1 MENEELDAVKK
12 QLTAMKKIELTGFTN
27 TEAATA
33 YFQEK
38 EAILE
43 GIVKTLEA
51 VGAQGATET
60 EALKST
66 VKALRDELKGQA
78 ANPRELSRRDLLY
91 GLGKG
96 IAAAWAGNHKALAD
110 LSFSPNLKAAEN
122 WTNPRDVSWSEK
134 GWSIAEKAPLGAP
147 MGNMATNDQ
156 YLINPIYETEIM
168 QDAAKKS
175 VMMSLVRHRPMLG
188 PSIFLPTRERGG
200 VQLHWLTAYG
210 QQITGSKPQGAQRVE
225 LKAYTL
231 AGFIPWY
238 DEFEEDVFVDLGA
251 IFIDE
256 FSDAYGQ
263 EFDRQCLLAD
273 DDPFT
278 GAMATAGIATV
289 TLGSHDIADLTW
301 KDFRDAVYKVP
312 AEERKDC
319 AWFLNET
326 VLSHIANIEDA
337 DGRPIWRRPMEAM
350 PGKLDLYPYHEVS
363 ILPQLADIG
372 ADTAFAIFM
381 NPKRIQHGDRKGI
394 EIKKFDQ
401 TTESMEYGELFLRFR
416 KRDGFLVARPAGN
429 MVVLQT
435 GKAPVSGG
443 GSGGS

>member
-1 MENEELDAVKK
+1 MGNEELEIVKK
-12 QLTAMKKIELTGFTN
+12 QLAAMKKIEMTGFSN
-27 TEAATA
+27 TETATA

-43 GIVKTLEA
+43 GIIKTLEI
-51 VGAQGATET
+51 VSAQGASEV
-60 EALKST
+60 EALKGT
-66 VKALRDELKGQA
+66 VKALREEIKGQA
-78 ANPRELSRRDLLY
+78 ANPRELSRRELLY

-122 WTNPRDVSWSEK
+122 WTNPRDVSWGEK
-134 GWSIAEKAPLGAP
+134 GWSVAEKAALGSP

-168 QDAAKKS
+168 QDVAKKS
-175 VMMSLVRHRPMLG
+175 VMMNLVRHRPMLG

-200 VQLHWLTAYG
+200 VQLQWLTAYG

-238 DEFEEDVFVDLGA
+238 DEFEEDVFIDLGA
-251 IFIDE
+251 MFIDE
-256 FSDAYGQ
+256 FTEVYGQ
-263 EFDRQCLLAD
+263 EFDKQCLIAD
-273 DDPFT
+273 EDPFT
-278 GAMATAGIATV
+278 GAMAATGVATV
-289 TLGSHDIADLTW
+289 AMGSADIQDLTW
-301 KDFRDAVYKVP
+301 KDFRDAVYRVP

-319 AWFLNET
+319 AWFLHET
-326 VLSHIANIEDA
+326 VLNHIANIEDA
-337 DGRPIWRRPMEAM
+337 DGRPIWRRPTEAM

-363 ILPQLADIG
+363 ILPQMADIG
-372 ADTAFAIFM
+372 ADSPFAIFM

-401 TTESMEYGELFLRFR
+401 TTESMQYAELFLRFR
-416 KRDGFLVARPAGN
+416 KRDGFLVTRPAKN
-429 MVVLQT
+429 MVMLKT
-435 GKAPVSGG
+435 KANVQ
-443 GSGGS
+443 